1 MIFTLPH
8 EGAVTVNAG
17 RITYDFNG
25 NLEFASAKD
34 PFAFNFG
41 DLSALQ
47 GLCAA
52 LAG

>member
-25 NLEFASAKD
+25 ED
-34 PFAFNFG
+34 RE
-41 DLSALQ
+41 LQ
-47 GLCAA
+47 EGLRR
-52 LAG
+52 